1 MRKRGAGSCWR
12 VVSMRRFRFKCLNIP
27 FSATLSRFSDGAV
40 AEIFLTNGKIDS
52 HADVMARDAAVA
64 ASLALQRGTPLETL
78 WRALLRNPHGVANG
92 PLGAALDLVAGNRG
106 DAA

>member
-1 MRKRGAGSCWR
+1 MT
-12 VVSMRRFRFKCLNIP
+12 MRRRLLNRRRNETFSFLWLNIR
-27 FSATLSRFSDGAV
+27 FTATISRFSDGAV

-64 ASLALQRGTPLETL
+64 ASLALQCGTPLETL
-78 WRALLRNPHGVANG
+78 RRALLRDPHGVASG

-106 DAA
+106 AAS